1 MARSDLNNDSKF
13 DLSNLPENKQN
24 SLNNN
29 KRGNVSNNK
38 GSIAYMSKPNVQE
51 FNRAMEKKIF
61 NSTGIG
67 RPYSFDNVEELE
79 KEMSEYFELC
89 KHTDT
94 MPTVTS
100 LALWLGCDRDTIYN
114 HANNPNSP
122 FFGTF
127 KRTLT
132 YMHST
137 MENGTLSGD
146 INPVTYIFLA
156 KNYFGLEDSKNI
168 NIAPATNNPTIN
180 TQETMS
186 ALQKQLESEATI
198 EADYSEK
205 Q

>member
-1 MARSDLNNDSKF
+1 MARSDLNTNSTF
-13 DLSNLPENKQN
+13 DLSNLPENKRKAL
-24 SLNNN
+24 STNNN
-29 KRGNVSNNK
+29 HKNNVTNK

-51 FNRAMEKKIF
+51 FNRAMEKRIF

-67 RPYSFDNVEELE
+67 RHYAFESLEELE

-122 FFGTF
+122 FSACL
-127 KRTLT
+127 KNTLV
-132 YMHST
+132 YLHSA

-156 KNYFGLEDSKNI
+156 KNYFGMRDDKNI
-168 NIAPATNNPTIN
+168 NIAPATNDPTIN
-180 TQETMS
+180 NQETMS
-186 ALQKQLESEATI
+186 ALQKQLEEENVI
-198 EADYSEK
+198 NADYSEK
-205 Q
+205 